1 MGADQRYHRTGVLIW
16 YSKESGVKRAVLAP
30 VNEWGEGSYAEPCR
44 EFGFGMYEAVRN
56 NLCEKPESGWPLNY
70 GPKDVGLGPYEYTE
84 GAKY

>member
-1 MGADQRYHRTGVLIW
+1 
-16 YSKESGVKRAVLAP
+16 VLAP

-44 EFGFGMYEAVRN
+44 EFGFGMYEAVRDS
-56 NLCEKPESGWPLNY
+56 LCEKPETGWPQNY